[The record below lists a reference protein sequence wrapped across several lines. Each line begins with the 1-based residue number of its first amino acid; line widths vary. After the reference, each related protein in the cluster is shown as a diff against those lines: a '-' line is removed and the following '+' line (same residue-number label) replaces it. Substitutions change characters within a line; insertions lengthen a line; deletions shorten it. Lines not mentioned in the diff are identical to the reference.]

1 LINSINHKQKKKVHF
16 PYMQALHA
24 ELPKQNR
31 GHLSAVVAVVAPAK
45 SAGIADIDDVKA
57 ATTARTIA
65 EEKRIVCDSCD
76 MGSSN
81 SARNSIGR
89 RLAFMYSLESLL
101 RGCAFEQMHICN
113 ASRLPAG

>member
-1 LINSINHKQKKKVHF
+1 
-16 PYMQALHA
+16 MQALHA

-31 GHLSAVVAVVAPAK
+31 GHLSAVVAVVAVVAPAK
-45 SAGIADIDDVKA
+45 SAGIADIDDVRA

-76 MGSSN
+76 MRSSN

-89 RLAFMYSLESLL
+89 RLAFMCSLESLL
-101 RGCAFEQMHICN
+101 RGRAFE
-113 ASRLPAG
+113 